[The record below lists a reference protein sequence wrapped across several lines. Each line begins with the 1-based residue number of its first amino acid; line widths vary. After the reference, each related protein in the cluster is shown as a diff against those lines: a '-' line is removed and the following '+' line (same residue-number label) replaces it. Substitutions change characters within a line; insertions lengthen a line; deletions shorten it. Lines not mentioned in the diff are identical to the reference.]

1 MEQYNFYTIESSD
14 SLTHWGIKGMRWGV
28 RRYQNPDG
36 TLTKAGIR
44 RYNKE
49 VKKELKQEAKAQK
62 AAAKA
67 QQRRE
72 KLLSSTDP
80 NTLYKHRNEFTTEE
94 IQERLRRIDTEK
106 QLKNRR
112 VTLGDKLDP
121 YIKTGKTLSEGYNL
135 LQQPLYQSIWKKL
148 NGVTEPD
155 TSKIPDLKDLALN
168 PNKYTPE
175 QRRAAAEWAKNQ
187 AFIKKAAGIP

>member
-80 NTLYKHRNEFTTEE
+80 NTIYKHRNEFTTEE

-148 NGVTEPD
+148 NGVEEPD
-155 TSKIPDLKDLALN
+155 TSKIPDLKDVFKN

-175 QRRAAAEWAKNQ
+175 QRQVAADWARTYYTATGKRVN
-187 AFIKKAAGIP
+187 P